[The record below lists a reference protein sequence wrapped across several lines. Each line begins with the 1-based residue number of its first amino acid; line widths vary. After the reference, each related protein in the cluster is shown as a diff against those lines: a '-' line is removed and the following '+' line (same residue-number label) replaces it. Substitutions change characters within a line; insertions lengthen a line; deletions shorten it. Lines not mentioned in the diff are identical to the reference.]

1 MILSSSFQTAGKHS
15 FRPDTPCIQQLLCR
29 MWFLPIAAQTVQDCT
44 MLTTTWRK
52 TALTPASLARGLP
65 IWFNSVSISS
75 ILLLIIAKI
84 PGMRALITASSCC
97 SQKTIALMLHWGC
110 KMLYNCITRRRE
122 PWQRLSFHP
131 KSIRGNCDQIFKSI
145 IQMKTS
151 PKSDRSSN
159 GIRLKPH
166 D

>member
-1 MILSSSFQTAGKHS
+1 
-15 FRPDTPCIQQLLCR
+15 
-29 MWFLPIAAQTVQDCT
+29 

-52 TALTPASLARGLP
+52 KALTPASLARGLP

-110 KMLYNCITRRRE
+110 KMLYNCITRRE

-159 GIRLKPH
+159 GIRLNLMIRTIGILTRTRITCRLSSHIKEKGWRTH
-166 D
+166 NAQI